1 MLQRGITGLIFS
13 LVMLGGVYGG
23 RYTFVGLFA
32 LITAGCLWEYLSLVL
47 DRGKKRDSLRKALGV
62 ITGLTPFAGNSLVH
76 LGFVNNEAVFIS
88 ASALIFFPFLFLL
101 FIYEMYAE
109 SPKPFGN
116 IGYAILGTVYIGIPF
131 ALLEFIAFDDKEFLA
146 GTVMGLL
153 IMTWMNDSAA
163 FMVGSRFGK
172 HPLFPRLSPKKT
184 WEGFLG
190 GVFFTLVTGLVLG
203 TLDTDLTMEN
213 WLVLALIVGIFGT
226 FGDLVES
233 MLKRSFKAKDS
244 GGFLPGHGGLLDRFD
259 GFIFLIPFAAVYL
272 LLIR

>member
-1 MLQRGITGLIFS
+1 
-13 LVMLGGVYGG
+13 MLGGVFGG
-23 RYTFVGLFA
+23 RYTFVALFA

-47 DRGKKRDSLRKALGV
+47 DRGKKRDSLRKMLGV
-62 ITGLTPFAGNSLVH
+62 LIGLTPFAGNSIVH
-76 LGFVNNEAVFIS
+76 LGLVNNEAIFIS
-88 ASALIFFPFLFLL
+88 ASALIFFPFLFFL
-101 FIYEMYAE
+101 FIYEMYAN

-131 ALLEFIAFDDKEFLA
+131 ALLEFIAFDDKEFLT
-146 GTVMGLL
+146 GTILGLL
-153 IMTWMNDSAA
+153 IMTWVNDSAA
-163 FMVGSRFGK
+163 YMVGSRIGK
-172 HPLFPRLSPKKT
+172 HLLFPRLSPKKT

-190 GVFFTLVTGLVLG
+190 GTGFTLLTGVILG
-203 TLDTDLTMEN
+203 LTDTDLTMEN
-213 WLVLALIVGIFGT
+213 WLILALIVAVFGT

-244 GGFLPGHGGLLDRFD
+244 SSVLPGHGGLLDRFD

>member
-1 MLQRGITGLIFS
+1 MIQRGITGLIFS
-13 LVMLGGVYGG
+13 LVMLGGVFGG

-32 LITAGCLWEYLSLVL
+32 IITAGCLWEYLSLVL
-47 DRGKKRDSLRKALGV
+47 DQGKKRDSLRKLLGV

-76 LGFVNNEAVFIS
+76 LGLVNNEEVFIS

-101 FIYEMYAE
+101 FIYEMYAQ
-109 SPKPFGN
+109 SPRPFGN

-131 ALLEFIAFDDKEFLA
+131 ALLDFIAFDGKEFLT

-163 FMVGSRFGK
+163 YLIGSRFGK
-172 HPLFPRLSPKKT
+172 HLLFPRLSPKKT
-184 WEGFLG
+184 WEGFAG
-190 GVFFTLVTGLVLG
+190 GAVFTLITGLVLG
-203 TLDTDLTMEN
+203 ALDTDLTMDN
-213 WLVLALIVGIFGT
+213 WLILALIVAVFGT

-259 GFIFLIPFAAVYL
+259 GFIFLLPFAAVYL